1 MGLML
6 ENSSHRLSEKGMP
19 HHDAPSKDPKAR
31 IQILK
36 NAGELKIPMTTG
48 ILVGI
53 GENDH
58 EIIDSLFTI
67 KKLHEQFEN
76 IQEVILQNFEPKQ
89 DTRMK
94 DHPSTPQQY
103 LRE

>member
-1 MGLML
+1 MDENPFFLSHFEASSYFCSGL
-6 ENSSHRLSEKGMP
+6 SPVTSR
-19 HHDAPSKDPKAR
+19 DPKAR

-53 GENDH
+53 GENER

-76 IQEVILQNFEPKQ
+76 IQEVILQNFVQRIYFP
-89 DTRMK
+89 RC
-94 DHPSTPQQY
+94 
-103 LRE
+103 

>member
-1 MGLML
+1 
-6 ENSSHRLSEKGMP
+6 
-19 HHDAPSKDPKAR
+19 
-31 IQILK
+31 
-36 NAGELKIPMTTG
+36 MTTG

-53 GENDH
+53 GENEL

-76 IQEVILQNFEPKQ
+76 IQEIILQNFEPKQ

-103 LRE
+103 FKRIVA

>member
-1 MGLML
+1 
-6 ENSSHRLSEKGMP
+6 MP

-53 GENDH
+53 GESDH
-58 EIIDSLFTI
+58 EIIVSLITI
-67 KKLHEQFEN
+67 KTLHEQFEN
-76 IQEVILQNFEPKQ
+76 IQEVI
-89 DTRMK
+89 
-94 DHPSTPQQY
+94 
-103 LRE
+103 

>member
-1 MGLML
+1 
-6 ENSSHRLSEKGMP
+6 MP
-19 HHDAPSKDPKAR
+19 HHDAPSKDPRAR

-58 EIIDSLFTI
+58 GS
-67 KKLHEQFEN
+67 N
-76 IQEVILQNFEPKQ
+76 
-89 DTRMK
+89 
-94 DHPSTPQQY
+94 
-103 LRE
+103 

>member
-1 MGLML
+1 
-6 ENSSHRLSEKGMP
+6 MP

-36 NAGELKIPMTTG
+36 NAGELKIPITTG

-58 EIIDSLFTI
+58 DIIDSLFT
-67 KKLHEQFEN
+67 
-76 IQEVILQNFEPKQ
+76 
-89 DTRMK
+89 M
-94 DHPSTPQQY
+94 
-103 LRE
+103 